1 MNSKKF
7 VIWLSGFA
15 AATNKSITQE
25 QWNTLKDKLSQV
37 HEDIFEDD
45 DSIATE
51 WEYEYNK
58 MPNYSGG
65 SLNVTGSIN
74 TPGIISSINT
84 PGTTSITYRGSAPGN
99 IIYSTGDNKTLLKG

>member
-37 HEDIFEDD
+37 HEDVFEDD

-58 MPNYSGG
+58 IPNYSGG

-74 TPGIISSINT
+74 TPGI
-84 PGTTSITYRGSAPGN
+84 TSTTYRGSALGN
-99 IIYSTGDNKTLLKG
+99 ITYSSGDNKTLLKG